1 MGAKKGKKSDVEKG
15 LVLARLGGDLKPI
28 VVTSLDAGGD
38 KGETG
43 QHLPL
48 SLVGGLVV
56 VICFCVASVSL
67 L

>member
-1 MGAKKGKKSDVEKG
+1 MGGQGGG
-15 LVLARLGGDLKPI
+15 LHPLEVGSLG
-28 VVTSLDAGGD
+28 AGVY

-56 VICFCVASVSL
+56 VICFCVVSVSL